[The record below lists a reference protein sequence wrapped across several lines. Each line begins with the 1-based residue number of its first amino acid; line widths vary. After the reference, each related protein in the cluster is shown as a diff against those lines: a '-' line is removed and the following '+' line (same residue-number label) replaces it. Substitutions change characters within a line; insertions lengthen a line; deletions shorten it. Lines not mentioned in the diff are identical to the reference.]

1 MDQLPYPLRAHHG
14 MCAAFFR
21 GKGYSDEF
29 TAHMAI
35 VIRRLESNPPVLLSA
50 QTDVICAKCPNNRG
64 GVCDTAEKVLE
75 YDRQVLSLTGLSEGD
90 VMPYAEFRRAVNER
104 ILLPG
109 RREEICGDCQW
120 SSLCRF
126 REET

>member
-1 MDQLPYPLRAHHG
+1 MERTPYPLRAHHG
-14 MCAAFFR
+14 MCVAFFQ

-29 TAHMAI
+29 TAHMAGI
-35 VIRRLESNPPVLLSA
+35 IRKLQSNPPVLLSV
-50 QTDVICAKCPNNRG
+50 QTDGICAKCPNNHG
-64 GVCDTAEKVLE
+64 GVCGTAEKVLA
-75 YDRQVLSLTGLSEGD
+75 YDRQVLSMTGLSEGA
-90 VMPYAEFRRAVNER
+90 VLPYAEFRRAVDEN

-126 REET
+126 REDT